1 MGNSMVSCRLSLQ
14 SIAIQVAGTRCR
26 NHPTPR
32 PSISPGP
39 GQIWWKEQRST
50 RQPESYPQWTAHG
63 EGIHKSEWWRLM
75 KIIYWI
81 MRPHHYE
88 STFWCDHMDQIDVFC
103 EFGNPK
109 SRVFSS
115 TVGHWHPKSNKDC
128 PDGFAKADQSQ
139 TMPKLVAASWLAPR
153 VESSTMVPSGSS
165 GDNSRSAVK
174 SGVVPVRINNRPTF
188 LGASAPK
195 WRGGLIGFLNWG
207 TKVILQD
214 PSVFGIFSCRNQWFL
229 GPKSLGHVWWT

>member
-1 MGNSMVSCRLSLQ
+1 
-14 SIAIQVAGTRCR
+14 
-26 NHPTPR
+26 
-32 PSISPGP
+32 
-39 GQIWWKEQRST
+39 
-50 RQPESYPQWTAHG
+50 
-63 EGIHKSEWWRLM
+63 
-75 KIIYWI
+75 
-81 MRPHHYE
+81 
-88 STFWCDHMDQIDVFC
+88 MDQIDVFC

-229 GPKSLGHVWWT
+229 GPKSLGHV